1 VFKLAGKDAV
11 MTPPDELPEEVQPEL
26 PGWTPPAMSWE
37 PPPPPPPPRPRRSPL
52 AVAIAAAL
60 VVVVALGGGIG
71 IGWTL
76 ARVLVG
82 QQASLLPRVGG
93 GTSGGAVAP
102 PSSQTDQGQ
111 AATGSLS
118 QAEAAVV
125 DINTTVSGGEAA
137 GSGMVLTSGG
147 EVLTNNHVVDGATS
161 ISVTVPSTGRSYD
174 AHVLG
179 VDPSADVALI
189 QLSGASGL
197 KTVKIAPA
205 SAVKVGVA
213 VVAIGNALGQ
223 GGAPSVT
230 QGAITALDES
240 ITASED
246 NGTSEQLTGLIES
259 DAPISPGD
267 SGGALVD
274 TSGRVLGMITAG
286 QTRGFRSSS
295 SDVGYAVP
303 AATAMSV
310 VQQIRSGHSSAQV
323 IIGSSGYIGVQVRD
337 GDSGVQVVGIEPG
350 SPAEQAGITSGST
363 ITAING
369 TSVSDSQTMGNLIH
383 AHKPGDQITVGWI
396 DANGDSHTATVTL
409 ESGPPV

>member
-1 VFKLAGKDAV
+1 
-11 MTPPDELPEEVQPEL
+11 
-26 PGWTPPAMSWE
+26 MSWE
-37 PPPPPPPPRPRRSPL
+37 PPPPPPRRSRL
-52 AVAIAAAL
+52 FVGIAAAL
-60 VVVVALGGGIG
+60 VVVLALGGGIG

-82 QQASLLPRVGG
+82 QQASLLPHSGNGNAGG
-93 GTSGGAVAP
+93 SILA

-118 QAEAAVV
+118 EAEAAVV
-125 DINTTVSGGEAA
+125 DIDTTVSGGQAA

-174 AHVLG
+174 AHVVG

-197 KTVKIAPA
+197 KTVRIAPA

-230 QGAITALDES
+230 QGAITSLDES

-295 SDVGYAVP
+295 SDIGYAVP
-303 AATAMSV
+303 AATAMDV
-310 VQQIRSGHSSAQV
+310 VQQIRSGRSSAQV

-337 GDSGVQVVGIEPG
+337 GDSGVQVVGIESG
-350 SPAEQAGITSGST
+350 SPAEQAGITAGST

-383 AHKPGDQITVGWI
+383 SHKPGDQITVGWI
-396 DANGDSHTATVTL
+396 DANGDSHTATLTL
-409 ESGPPV
+409 EGGPPV